1 MCFINIFISNLRQ
14 NQKRYSRSQRVLH
27 SLRKTL
33 KHMTSSGRWV
43 FRCAALWK
51 RMCKKTET
59 KQGQYVACTVQNML
73 PHEAYGCASWS
84 PYIVAVMSGFI
95 LSLLPFVSRFYWTA
109 SSFPLFSVFI
119 SAIFTL
125 LLPRNSTCVVFT
137 HTKMQSLTE
146 AIKGINR
153 NSSNS
158 RTMTVLR
165 ALNITAS
172 LHMAHH
178 TL

>member
-14 NQKRYSRSQRVLH
+14 KQQKVQQIAA
-27 SLRKTL
+27 
-33 KHMTSSGRWV
+33 
-43 FRCAALWK
+43 CAAQLTQNPQTHDLIGAVGVQMCCAVK
-51 RMCKKTET
+51 KNVCKKTET

-73 PHEAYGCASWS
+73 PHEAYGWASWS

-137 HTKMQSLTE
+137 HTHKD
-146 AIKGINR
+146 AIAN
-153 NSSNS
+153 
-158 RTMTVLR
+158 
-165 ALNITAS
+165 
-172 LHMAHH
+172 
-178 TL
+178 